1 MGGLP
6 QEDNDIVAVRY
17 DQPPID
23 EATLISPAISAR
35 VFQNQVE
42 TDGIL
47 TRPEE
52 VSNVEYG
59 MPEMNATIVRSTGS
73 PQIEYEQHVSS
84 DSITAVIY
92 DDGHKY
98 RRIPGNTI
106 NYTSGPQLVLH
117 QIWQ

>member
-1 MGGLP
+1 MGGLR

-23 EATLISPAISAR
+23 EATLRSPAISAN

-42 TDGIL
+42 TEGIL

-59 MPEMNATIVRSTGS
+59 MPEMNATVLRSTGS
-73 PQIEYEQHVSS
+73 PQMEYEQDVSS

-92 DDGHKY
+92 GDSHKY

-106 NYTSGPQLVLH
+106 NYTSGSQVVLH
-117 QIWQ
+117 QI

>member
-1 MGGLP
+1 MFTPPTFEEHSMGGLR

-23 EATLISPAISAR
+23 EATLRSPAISAN

-42 TDGIL
+42 TEGIL

-59 MPEMNATIVRSTGS
+59 MPEMNATVLSQLAALRWNMNRMS
-73 PQIEYEQHVSS
+73 PLTPSQRY
-84 DSITAVIY
+84 
-92 DDGHKY
+92 
-98 RRIPGNTI
+98 
-106 NYTSGPQLVLH
+106 
-117 QIWQ
+117 IWRQS